1 MEDVGAEGIVKV
13 GNSKRI
19 DMNCQW
25 MQNYKAS
32 AGRKQR
38 RHTPSPAAQNRG
50 LQATPQ
56 ASSATT
62 SGLPSIEDLNHYEQ
76 FEKVRKMQIDNETK
90 LGNLTANQLIVQLME
105 NLDDFFIK
113 LTIDGESSMV
123 PKIYDKAVRDDS
135 SVLDCKKIYRQS
147 MAKQIKGVKSKMI
160 KFFTDEIEK
169 DD

>member
-19 DMNCQW
+19 DMDCQW

-50 LQATPQ
+50 SGGIAPTID
-56 ASSATT
+56 
-62 SGLPSIEDLNHYEQ
+62 GLPTLDTLNHYEQ

-90 LGNLTANQLIVQLME
+90 LGNLTANQFPWCPRFTTRLCV
-105 NLDDFFIK
+105 
-113 LTIDGESSMV
+113 TIRPFS
-123 PKIYDKAVRDDS
+123 I
-135 SVLDCKKIYRQS
+135 
-147 MAKQIKGVKSKMI
+147 AKRFTANPWRSKSRV
-160 KFFTDEIEK
+160 
-169 DD
+169 